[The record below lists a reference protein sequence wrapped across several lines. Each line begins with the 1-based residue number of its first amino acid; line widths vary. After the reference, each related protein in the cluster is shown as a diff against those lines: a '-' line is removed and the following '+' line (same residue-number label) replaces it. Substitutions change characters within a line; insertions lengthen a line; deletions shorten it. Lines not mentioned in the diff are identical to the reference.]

1 MFKSVEK
8 VSRIDTLIRL
18 KATGSP
24 SELASKLGM
33 SERMVYYYLELMKD
47 MGGSIQ
53 YDNKR
58 KTYYYDT
65 KTKFVNGFIKD
76 F

>member
-8 VSRIDTLIRL
+8 VSRIDNLIRL

-33 SERMVYYYLELMKD
+33 SERMVYYYLELMRD
-47 MGGSIQ
+47 MGGPIK
-53 YDNKR
+53 YDKIR
-58 KTYYYDT
+58 KTYYYEN
-65 KTKFVNGFIKD
+65 KTKFVTGFMKT
-76 F
+76 